1 MSDTITVR
9 IPKDLKE
16 KLESI
21 CKKEKIAMSDLIRK
35 SISKNIALYQFRKLR
50 NQVLPFAEA
59 QGLLT
64 DEDIFKEIS

>member
-21 CKKEKIAMSDLIRK
+21 CKKEKISMSDLIRK
-35 SISKNIALYQFRKLR
+35 SISKNIVLYQFRKLR